1 MPSPFLGVALTI
13 GVVMDL
19 LRRGAK
25 RSNERADQLM
35 MDTHRRE
42 MEASYG
48 EADRRQEILQR
59 ERANTQARMH
69 MALQQQ
75 GIYAYGDPTG
85 AAYIS
90 QAAAQNTPRG
100 SF

>member
-1 MPSPFLGVALTI
+1 MLKTVLTI

-19 LRRGAK
+19 LRRGAR

-35 MDTHRRE
+35 ADTHRRE
-42 MEASYG
+42 MEAMQG
-48 EADRRQEILQR
+48 EAGRRNEILQR

-69 MALQQQ
+69 MALQGR

-90 QAAAQNTPRG
+90 QAAAQNVPRG